1 MNKGSI
7 SELVLKR
14 SVLKHVR
21 RDKDVVINGAAIGND
36 ASLIKIDDNEILTA
50 SGYADSF
57 EIGSGATDKTE
68 ISVMDMAFIR
78 ACNNIYASGGS
89 SVTAEITVTLGASK
103 REGCI
108 RKMMNDIAVY
118 AAEKGISIIG
128 GDTKISGVLKD
139 DAVTVSVRVIGKKV
153 YETDKIKAG
162 DRLIICRNAGS
173 YGASNLVTEHR
184 DRLSGKLP
192 ESYLDEAII
201 KDKEYFDISSLSAA
215 AYGSGAKYVH
225 DISFGGIYTA
235 IYQSTDRASLGVK
248 VIHENIP
255 VDQKT
260 IEISEALGIN
270 PYLLCGTGGLIAV
283 CSPEHEEEVLKKLS
297 ATLYQKEGIN
307 PGDDISGICHPEVKS
322 AGEYTKEKL
331 RYITSEV
338 YKINRVIDL
347 PDGDS
352 IFI

>member
-89 SVTAEITVTLGASK
+89 PVTAEITVTLGASK

-128 GDTKISGVLKD
+128 GDTKISGALKD

-184 DRLSGKLP
+184 DRLSGKIRRSKA
-192 ESYLDEAII
+192 ERY
-201 KDKEYFDISSLSAA
+201 
-215 AYGSGAKYVH
+215 
-225 DISFGGIYTA
+225 
-235 IYQSTDRASLGVK
+235 DRLRGQ
-248 VIHENIP
+248 NPIP
-255 VDQKT
+255 
-260 IEISEALGIN
+260 
-270 PYLLCGTGGLIAV
+270 
-283 CSPEHEEEVLKKLS
+283 SPL
-297 ATLYQKEGIN
+297 
-307 PGDDISGICHPEVKS
+307 
-322 AGEYTKEKL
+322 
-331 RYITSEV
+331 
-338 YKINRVIDL
+338 
-347 PDGDS
+347 
-352 IFI
+352 